1 MKSKI
6 EAIREF
12 SKSRRFKKIL
22 VCLIFCIIFIGYFC
36 NFSKNTGNDPI
47 NMKVMQKI
55 LMLVRLSD
63 QEDTE
68 QHFRSLNDLEDSSK
82 KKFQVSGMSF
92 SNL

>member
-1 MKSKI
+1 MFAIDPEIRSKGI
-6 EAIREF
+6 ECSGKFQAFNKENR
-12 SKSRRFKKIL
+12 
-22 VCLIFCIIFIGYFC
+22 

-47 NMKVMQKI
+47 NMKVMQRI

-68 QHFRSLNDLEDSSK
+68 QHFRFLNDLEDSSK